1 MKNSKIIGV
10 GHYVPEWVVTNAEL
24 EKHMDTSDE
33 WIQERTGIK
42 CRRWIRDNEATVYEL
57 GYQASQNALKQAGIS
72 VQDIEFIVFASI
84 LSDHGFPGGGCF
96 MQEMLGIPGVPAM
109 DIRNACS
116 GFMYALAVADKFI
129 KTGTYKNI
137 LVVGAEIQSTGI
149 DLSTRGRDIAVIFGD
164 GAGAAVLTAT
174 DDNQKGI
181 LTTHLYADGRYA
193 KKLWCDWPSIQR
205 TPRLTEAYN
214 DPEHNFPHMEGQFVF
229 KHAIVKF
236 PEVIY
241 EALEKTGYTTRD
253 VDLVIPHQANLR
265 ITEMVA
271 RRLELPKEK
280 VYSNIQRYGN
290 TTAASI
296 PIAMSEAVEEGLIKE
311 SSLICLASFGAGF
324 TWASALI
331 RW

>member
-10 GHYVPEWVVTNAEL
+10 GHHVPEWVVTNAEL

-33 WIQERTGIK
+33 WIRERTGIE
-42 CRRWIRDNEATVYEL
+42 CRHWIRDNEATIYEL

-72 VQDIEFIVFASI
+72 AQDIEFIVFASI

-129 KTGTYKNI
+129 KTETYKNV

-149 DLSTRGRDIAVIFGD
+149 DLSTKGRDIAVIFGD
-164 GAGAAVLTAT
+164 GAGAAVLTAS
-174 DDNQKGI
+174 DDNQTGV
-181 LTTHLYADGRYA
+181 LTTHLHADGRYA
-193 KKLWCDWPSIQR
+193 KKLWCDWPSIRR
-205 TPRLTEAYN
+205 TPRLTAEYN
-214 DPEHNFPHMEGQFVF
+214 DPDHNFPHMEGQFVF
-229 KHAIVKF
+229 KHAVVKF

-241 EALEKTGYTTRD
+241 EALKKTGYTTKD
-253 VDLVIPHQANLR
+253 VDLVIPHQANMR

-271 RRLELPKEK
+271 RRLELPMEK

-296 PIAMSEAVEEGLIKE
+296 PIAMSEALEEGLIH
-311 SSLICLASFGAGF
+311 SNSLICLASFGAGF